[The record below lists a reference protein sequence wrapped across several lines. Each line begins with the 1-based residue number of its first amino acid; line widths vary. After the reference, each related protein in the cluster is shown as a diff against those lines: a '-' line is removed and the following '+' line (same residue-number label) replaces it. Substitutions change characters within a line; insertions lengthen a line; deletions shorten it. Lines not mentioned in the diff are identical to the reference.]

1 MLTRIRLE
9 QKVIC
14 KLIVIYIIGTLL
26 LSIIGPVTYLGY
38 DFFRVFAFIIAVII
52 SIMCGKYMSKGTFHL
67 GKYDNCNEEIDY
79 EDSNRKYI
87 KIVNVCTFI
96 SLIIYSSLFIELLF
110 ERGFNIS
117 ALFSSLS
124 SVGNIYK
131 NYLHME
137 QTGTNTLVQITT
149 LLSVIPFISMCGG
162 VYYFKAKGFKK
173 TWFILYAVISI
184 LEEVLRNAQ
193 LAFIV
198 GWFLV
203 IASIFILNLVK
214 KKYSSSANRKEMS
227 SKKRRMVVLALV
239 FLMVFGIFQN
249 SRGETYGY
257 SARNL
262 SNQYFI
268 YNEYHF
274 VYQLLPD
281 GIADTVAYLTFY
293 LSGGYYGL
301 GKNLDTDFVW
311 TKGYGNSKGLS
322 SYLNQYLKWEDTY
335 QDSYPLRTERETG
348 YPSGQYWCTV
358 FSWLAG
364 DFSFYGVPI
373 FMFFLM
379 IFYMKLYEDFRL
391 KNNFFSLLMFIRL
404 TEFFL
409 FIPATNFL
417 MQTRA
422 NVIITLSLFIM
433 LVISKLKMNVK
444 IR

>member
-9 QKVIC
+9 QKAIC

-26 LSIIGPVTYLGY
+26 LSIIGPITYVGY
-38 DFFRVFAFIIAVII
+38 EFFRVFAFVIAVII
-52 SIMCGKYMSKGTFHL
+52 SIMCGKYMSKGTFCPN
-67 GKYDNCNEEIDY
+67 KYIDCDEEINR
-79 EDSNRKYI
+79 EDSDKKYI
-87 KIVNVCTFI
+87 KLVNVCTLI
-96 SLIIYSSLFIELLF
+96 SLIIYSALFIELLY
-110 ERGFNIS
+110 EKGFNIT
-117 ALFSSLS
+117 ALFASLS
-124 SVGNIYK
+124 NVGNIYK
-131 NYLHME
+131 NYLHLE

-162 VYYFKAKGFKK
+162 VYFFKSKGLKK
-173 TWFILYAVISI
+173 LWFILYAIISI

-203 IASIFILNLVK
+203 VVSIFILKLVK
-214 KKYSSSANRKEMS
+214 NKYSSNANRKEIS
-227 SKKRRMVVLALV
+227 SKKRTIIVLALV

-249 SRGETYGY
+249 SRAETYGY
-257 SARNL
+257 STRNL

-268 YNEYHF
+268 YNEHHF

-281 GIADTVAYLTFY
+281 GIADTIAYLTFY

-301 GKNLDTDFVW
+301 GKNFDTDFVW

-335 QDSYPLRTERETG
+335 QDSYPLRTEKKTG
-348 YPSGQYWCTV
+348 YPSGQYWSTV

-364 DFSFYGVPI
+364 DFSFYGIPV

-379 IFYMKLYEDFRL
+379 IFYMKLYEGLRI
-391 KNNFFSLLMFIRL
+391 KNNFFSLLMFVRL

-409 FIPATNFL
+409 FIPATNYI

-422 NVIITLSLFIM
+422 NVIITLSLLIL
-433 LVISKLKMNVK
+433 LVISKLKMSVR
-444 IR
+444 IG